1 MEAMAANSQ
10 QNQHH
15 HHQHPMI
22 EELLVLFR
30 QETASCYQ
38 PADYLAY
45 LTATTTTTTT
55 ATATAVAE
63 TETETALTGPDAVVD
78 EVSIISGVQRR
89 HELVTMRQK
98 MGEWAYD
105 GKY

>member
-1 MEAMAANSQ
+1 METFNSQ
-10 QNQHH
+10 LLHQQSP
-15 HHQHPMI
+15 HQHPMI

-55 ATATAVAE
+55 ATTPVSVAA
-63 TETETALTGPDAVVD
+63 ETETALTTGPDAVD
-78 EVSIISGVQRR
+78 EVGIISGVQRR